1 MQYRIFAENLPFL
14 VRLAEKLNRRASKLG
29 LLPIT
34 VTKVGD
40 EYEDNEDGLTRDH
53 FYLIDIEGTT
63 PRLDGYEFAATIQH
77 AGEAGNI
84 LRTVPTFGGT
94 LPERFRTADPGNCD
108 HCKKWRRRNDTF
120 IVMNEEGAFFQVG
133 SNCLADFVGTE
144 KVHALAA
151 LAEMLSLLAESA
163 EAMGGEREGRGEP
176 TLLLEPAVAWAA
188 EAMFR
193 MGWISRTK
201 AREQEKTATVDV
213 ALGAIRNKGKSCTWK
228 CHQPCLQHFVPTQ
241 AAETLAAKVLAWAPT
256 WIERELKRQQDSDYI
271 WNMSVVLAGETITER
286 SYGLAASVLGAYQ
299 REMERNER
307 LARERADA
315 PVSEWIGTVGEK
327 LIVSLTIKAFR
338 WIDTDFGTSTL
349 ITYNDAQGNVVKW
362 FASGKH
368 SPVEGE
374 TATLE
379 MTVKDHKEYNGTKET
394 HVLRVKPYLDKA
406 AKAEIAKQKKTAK
419 LRYESLQ
426 KEADDAWASLPPYG
440 DELRDAA
447 MSRYNEARNNASKAY
462 QEWKSL

>member
-1 MQYRIFAENLPFL
+1 MNYRIFAENLPFL
-14 VRLAEKLNRRASKLG
+14 VRLAEKLNRRANKLG
-29 LLPIT
+29 LAPIT

-40 EYEDNEDGLTRDH
+40 EYEDNEDGITRDH
-53 FYLIDIEGTT
+53 FYLIEIEGTT
-63 PRLDGYEFAATIQH
+63 PRLEGFEFVATIQH

-84 LRTVPTFGGT
+84 LRTVPTFEGA
-94 LPERFRTADPGNCD
+94 LPEQFRTADPGNCD
-108 HCKKWRRRNDTF
+108 HCKKWRRRNDTY
-120 IVMNEEGAFFQVG
+120 IVQNESGEFFQVG

-144 KVHALAA
+144 KVHSLAA

-163 EAMGGEREGRGEP
+163 EAMGSERETRGEP

-213 ALGAIRNKGKSCTWK
+213 ALGAMRNRGKSCSWK

-241 AAETLAAKVLAWAPT
+241 QAEELAAKVLEWAPS

-271 WNMSVVLAGETITER
+271 WNMSVVLAGETISER

-299 REMERNER
+299 RELEWKERQ
-307 LARERADA
+307 ARERVDA
-315 PVSEWIGTVGEK
+315 TESEWLGAIGEK
-327 LIVSLTIKAFR
+327 LVVTLTIKAYR
-338 WIDTDFGTSTL
+338 WLESGFGTNTL

-368 SPVEGE
+368 VPVEGE

-406 AKAEIAKQKKTAK
+406 AKAAASKARKEAKQK
-419 LRYESLQ
+419 YEALQ
-426 KEADDAWASLPPYG
+426 KECGEAWSNIPPYG

-447 MSRYNEARNNASKAY
+447 MVVYNDLRAETHKAY
-462 QEWKSL
+462 EAWKAI